1 MMLSGALY
9 WWSAHSWVSFQ
20 IRIGSL
26 QAPGPVDLTEAK
38 GPDSLQARDP
48 DKVGRLENV
57 GQALSSQAARVR
69 HVLFF

>member
-1 MMLSGALY
+1 MECSQLGLISDKDRQPSG
-9 WWSAHSWVSFQ
+9 
-20 IRIGSL
+20 
-26 QAPGPVDLTEAK
+26 PGPVDLTEAK

-69 HVLFF
+69 HVLFFGFFSL